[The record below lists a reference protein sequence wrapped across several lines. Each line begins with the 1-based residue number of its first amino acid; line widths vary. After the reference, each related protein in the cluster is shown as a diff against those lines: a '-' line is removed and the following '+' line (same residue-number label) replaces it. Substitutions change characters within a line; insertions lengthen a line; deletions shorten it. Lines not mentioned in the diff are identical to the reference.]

1 MEKIVTISERRT
13 ALVFGGARGIG
24 AAAVRKLAEDGF
36 DVAFTYLSRPDSASE
51 LASSIQ
57 AGGRRAVAIQ
67 ADSADPK
74 AIRAA
79 VRKAFDELGELDAV
93 VVNAGILRINTVDAV
108 ALEELD
114 LMIDVNIRGVFL
126 AVQAAVAQMKDGGRV
141 ITIGSNTAE
150 RTGFQGSSVYQ
161 FTKAAVAAMVKG
173 LALDLAPRRITVNNV
188 QPGPTDTDMNA
199 GSIEFLTDKSP
210 LKRVADPAEI
220 AELVSYLA
228 GPGSSFMTGS
238 SLTIDG
244 GWIL

>member
-1 MEKIVTISERRT
+1 V
-13 ALVFGGARGIG
+13 
-24 AAAVRKLAEDGF
+24 
-36 DVAFTYLSRPDSASE
+36 SRADSASE

-57 AGGRRAVAIQ
+57 APGRKVIAIQ
-67 ADSADPK
+67 ADSANPD
-74 AIRAA
+74 AISEA
-79 VRKAFDELGELDAV
+79 VRTAVDELGPLDVV
-93 VVNAGILRINTVDAV
+93 VVNAGILRINTVDAA

-126 AVQAAVAQMKDGGRV
+126 AIQAAVAQMKDGGRV
-141 ITIGSNTAE
+141 VTIGSNTAE

-188 QPGPTDTDMNA
+188 QPGPTNTDMNT
-199 GSIEFLTDKSP
+199 GSIEFLTDRSP

-228 GPGSSFMTGS
+228 GPGSSYMTGS

-244 GWIL
+244 GWVL

>member
-1 MEKIVTISERRT
+1 M
-13 ALVFGGARGIG
+13 
-24 AAAVRKLAEDGF
+24 
-36 DVAFTYLSRPDSASE
+36 SRADSASE

-57 AGGRRAVAIQ
+57 AAGRKVIAIQ
-67 ADSADPK
+67 ADSANPE
-74 AIRAA
+74 AITEA
-79 VRKAFDELGELDAV
+79 VRTAVDELGPLDVV
-93 VVNAGILRINTVDAV
+93 VVNAGILRINTVDAA

-126 AVQAAVAQMKDGGRV
+126 AIQAAVAQMKDGGRV
-141 ITIGSNTAE
+141 VTIGSNTAE

-188 QPGPTDTDMNA
+188 QPGPTNTDMNT
-199 GSIEFLTDKSP
+199 GSIEFLTDRSP

-228 GPGSSFMTGS
+228 GPGSSYMTGS

-244 GWIL
+244 GWVL

>member
-1 MEKIVTISERRT
+1 MTIEERRT

-36 DVAFTYLSRPDSASE
+36 AVALTYVSRPDSASE
-51 LASSIQ
+51 LASSIR
-57 AGGRRAVAIQ
+57 GGGGNAVAIR
-67 ADSADPK
+67 ADSADPE

-79 VRKAFDELGELDAV
+79 VSKAVDELGKLDAV
-93 VVNAGILRINTVDAV
+93 VLNAGVLRLNTVDAV
-108 ALEELD
+108 TLEELD

-126 AVQAAVAQMKDGGRV
+126 AIQAAVAQMKDGGRV

-150 RTGFQGSSVYQ
+150 RTGFRGSSVYQ

-188 QPGPTDTDMNA
+188 QPGPTNTDMNA
-199 GSIEFLTDKSP
+199 GSIEFLADRSP

-220 AELVSYLA
+220 AELVSYLPA
-228 GPGSSFMTGS
+228 LVLP
-238 SLTIDG
+238 I
-244 GWIL
+244 

>member
-1 MEKIVTISERRT
+1 MTINERKT

-24 AAAVRKLAEDGF
+24 AASVRRLAKDGF
-36 DVAFTYLSRPDSASE
+36 DVAFTYVSRADSASE

-57 AGGRRAVAIQ
+57 AAGRKVIAIQ
-67 ADSADPK
+67 ADSANPE
-74 AIRAA
+74 AITEA
-79 VRKAFDELGELDAV
+79 VRTAVDELGPLDVV

-126 AVQAAVAQMKDGGRV
+126 AIQAAVAQMKDGGRV
-141 ITIGSNTAE
+141 VTIGSNTAE

-188 QPGPTDTDMNA
+188 QPGPTNTDMNT
-199 GSIEFLTDKSP
+199 GSIEFLTDRSP

-228 GPGSSFMTGS
+228 GPGSSYMTGS

-244 GWIL
+244 GWVL

>member
-1 MEKIVTISERRT
+1 MTINERKT
-13 ALVFGGARGIG
+13 ALVFGGARGIC
-24 AAAVRKLAEDGF
+24 AASVRRLAKDGF
-36 DVAFTYLSRPDSASE
+36 DVAFTYVSRADSASE

-57 AGGRRAVAIQ
+57 AAGRKVIAIQ
-67 ADSADPK
+67 ADSANPE
-74 AIRAA
+74 AITEA
-79 VRKAFDELGELDAV
+79 VRTAVDELGPLDVV

-126 AVQAAVAQMKDGGRV
+126 AIQAAVAQMKDGGRV
-141 ITIGSNTAE
+141 VTIGSNTAE

-188 QPGPTDTDMNA
+188 QPGPTNTDMNT
-199 GSIEFLTDKSP
+199 GSIEFLTDRSP

-228 GPGSSFMTGS
+228 GPGSSYMTGS

-244 GWIL
+244 GWVL